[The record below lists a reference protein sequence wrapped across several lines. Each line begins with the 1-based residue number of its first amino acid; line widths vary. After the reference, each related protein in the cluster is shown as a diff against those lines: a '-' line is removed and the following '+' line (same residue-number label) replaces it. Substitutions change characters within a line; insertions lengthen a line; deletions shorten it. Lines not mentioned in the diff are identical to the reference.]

1 MGGWVGGWLD
11 LGLKLTQPP
20 IGVGAWGSAWQLE
33 AIFFKKMI
41 SVVIL
46 VRFWWNGGLY
56 SSGVD
61 LIRRV
66 QPVLVSVWGLVQ
78 FGWNVLELVQFQL
91 NFWSICS
98 QFLVDFWSIS
108 AGSQF

>member
-1 MGGWVGGWLD
+1 MPQ
-11 LGLKLTQPP
+11 LGN
-20 IGVGAWGSAWQLE
+20 WRR
-33 AIFFKKMI
+33 FFFFLMV

-91 NFWSICS
+91 NFWSIS
-98 QFLVDFWSIS
+98 GQFQLVPNFEHLVDF
-108 AGSQF
+108 G

>member
-1 MGGWVGGWLD
+1 MPQ
-11 LGLKLTQPP
+11 LGN
-20 IGVGAWGSAWQLE
+20 WRR
-33 AIFFKKMI
+33 FFFLMV